1 MSTQDEWSSF
11 KLVDKHVTSIAPEAT
26 FDAKSEE
33 IKEDI
38 LRLIVQYLQNEGYT
52 SASATILDEANVK
65 IMEKHQEREMVRKIS
80 KSIKEGDWDLVA
92 KMIHKNSNLR
102 KVKFHSQQ
110 GLGFLYAVCKEE
122 YLELIDRQEYQKAFT
137 YLTTHLKPMEKVSG
151 RQEFKDLC
159 YLLTCKS
166 ITEVESFRDWE
177 GVVKSREKLAEQLKA
192 TFELDAVPTENVNIP
207 DNRLVNLLH
216 QSVAYQMEF
225 SRYHPKTV
233 PKVSTLLRDF
243 ECQVLPNA
251 VKTTFVGH
259 SQNVKV
265 AWDLHGHSSRIWYLS
280 ANSAGDHVYSASG
293 DGTVKV
299 WNVRNAISYLGDVD
313 GASNPPLSNN
323 SDCISTLTGHS
334 GDVYTVR
341 FWDILSGLCV
351 HTVRQTL
358 GEVTSVSLSSN
369 GLFVL
374 TGSRNNSNRL
384 WDMRMLTHP
393 RTALSTKDAKN
404 PAPSIATEQR
414 PLQRFKGHQNTAKNV
429 VRASFGPREA
439 GSEDGAVYVWDVA
452 TGKLLE
458 KLLGHSGVT
467 SSSFDSDDEG
477 DVGEESVESSDKHK
491 LVMEAVCK
499 SCENPYDYNLHLSA
513 LSALSGDRV
522 YASQLEQQ
530 FERFHEAF
538 PLSLELWLQYIELNP
553 EKLPESFQDYLLPA
567 LYYKYVDDLDDDDAK
582 DAEERW
588 SVVLRALGSHWTE
601 CENVYHL
608 YRAFLTDSIDDAATL
623 NARVRSS
630 YQGQLL
636 NPYFEGS
643 DRVLSEYRAWSQ
655 YQPNPADFTG
665 EQDSIQR
672 RIHSSSALLAKM
684 QTFERNLDKADAAD
698 VSALQTLWLE
708 YANFVVS
715 RVSTLGCGVV
725 VSVLERSVAAVCLSG
740 ELWGRYLTFLQ
751 DKRMKCLDVAKRAVR
766 NVPFESAP
774 WVALFVSMEM
784 EGSTSAE
791 AIHQVGADLCGRQPS
806 PLDQEKRL
814 EVLLAF
820 CDAARR
826 SGSHEL
832 LLQAFTMSKPRWVE
846 LWDEVLQHRS
856 HEVCAWQSCI
866 SECLRVGGTVQ
877 ETRGY
882 FKRGVAAATDY
893 PMVLAEAWVVFER
906 ELGDHVQFWIEAKRR
921 YALLLRQYYVSEVS
935 SSDKSESRKRLL
947 AAEDGSNTG
956 KNEAIDRRQAEY
968 KKQRLSDDTNKT
980 VFLCE
985 LDKAITNDDLLN
997 LFAKPPVVKDGVW
1010 KTNGSTIYVSGF
1022 GDATSESSL
1031 LSAFAKDNVDAILH
1045 TLGSTNVHVDGAK
1058 VLVKRARF
1066 SVVEMLEQQAK
1077 TKSTQKQHKNKPDQP
1092 RAALPESDT
1101 TMHKKPRLAFS
1112 MVPRSLKASK
1122 VNQPSRE
1129 DGQSGGTRPV
1139 VVAAPRHE
1147 VDPSTHMKS
1156 NDEFRKLYK

>member
-1 MSTQDEWSSF
+1 MKDMDDGSS
-11 KLVDKHVTSIAPEAT
+11 S
-26 FDAKSEE
+26 
-33 IKEDI
+33 
-38 LRLIVQYLQNEGYT
+38 
-52 SASATILDEANVK
+52 
-65 IMEKHQEREMVRKIS
+65 
-80 KSIKEGDWDLVA
+80 
-92 KMIHKNSNLR
+92 
-102 KVKFHSQQ
+102 
-110 GLGFLYAVCKEE
+110 
-122 YLELIDRQEYQKAFT
+122 
-137 YLTTHLKPMEKVSG
+137 
-151 RQEFKDLC
+151 
-159 YLLTCKS
+159 
-166 ITEVESFRDWE
+166 
-177 GVVKSREKLAEQLKA
+177 
-192 TFELDAVPTENVNIP
+192 
-207 DNRLVNLLH
+207 
-216 QSVAYQMEF
+216 
-225 SRYHPKTV
+225 
-233 PKVSTLLRDF
+233 
-243 ECQVLPNA
+243 
-251 VKTTFVGH
+251 
-259 SQNVKV
+259 
-265 AWDLHGHSSRIWYLS
+265 
-280 ANSAGDHVYSASG
+280 
-293 DGTVKV
+293 
-299 WNVRNAISYLGDVD
+299 
-313 GASNPPLSNN
+313 
-323 SDCISTLTGHS
+323 
-334 GDVYTVR
+334 
-341 FWDILSGLCV
+341 
-351 HTVRQTL
+351 
-358 GEVTSVSLSSN
+358 
-369 GLFVL
+369 
-374 TGSRNNSNRL
+374 
-384 WDMRMLTHP
+384 
-393 RTALSTKDAKN
+393 
-404 PAPSIATEQR
+404 
-414 PLQRFKGHQNTAKNV
+414 
-429 VRASFGPREA
+429 
-439 GSEDGAVYVWDVA
+439 
-452 TGKLLE
+452 
-458 KLLGHSGVT
+458 

-553 EKLPESFQDYLLPA
+553 EKLPEAFQDYLLPA

-582 DAEERW
+582 DAEVRW

-672 RIHSSSALLAKM
+672 RIHSASPLLAKM

-820 CDAARR
+820 CDAVRR
-826 SGSHEL
+826 SGSHEV
-832 LLQAFTMSKPRWVE
+832 LLQAFTMSKAAMGDWVVGKCALLMYESKCEPIVQRTSGLQPRWVE

-866 SECLRVGGTVQ
+866 SECLRVGGTVE

-893 PMVLAEAWVVFER
+893 PVVLAEAWVVFER
-906 ELGDHVQFWIEAKRR
+906 ELGDHVQFWIEAKRH

-947 AAEDGSNTG
+947 AAEDGSKTG
-956 KNEAIDRRQAEY
+956 KKEVLDRRQAEY

-985 LDKAITNDDLLN
+985 LDKAITKDDLLD
-997 LFAKPPVVKDGVW
+997 LFASCGHVTDVRMLLRNRESQASRGMAYVEFDSEAGAECALKLDKQPFHGTPLNIKPSHPPTKSGVAYCMMALTSLMQEAAGGQGRCMEDQRVYHLREWIRRCDVGIVAPLCICKVW
-1010 KTNGSTIYVSGF
+1010 KCQVGH
-1022 GDATSESSL
+1022 DL
-1031 LSAFAKDNVDAILH
+1031 
-1045 TLGSTNVHVDGAK
+1045 GAK
-1058 VLVKRARF
+1058 
-1066 SVVEMLEQQAK
+1066 AK
-1077 TKSTQKQHKNKPDQP
+1077 EKHIWPRRVYPRGQRGRHIADAWQYQCPCGRRQGASKAGAVQRRGNA
-1092 RAALPESDT
+1092 RAAGQNQIHPETAQEQTGPAQSCPARVRHYYAQETKTGVFNGATKPQSPESEPT
-1101 TMHKKPRLAFS
+1101 IPR
-1112 MVPRSLKASK
+1112 
-1122 VNQPSRE
+1122 
-1129 DGQSGGTRPV
+1129 
-1139 VVAAPRHE
+1139 
-1147 VDPSTHMKS
+1147 
-1156 NDEFRKLYK
+1156 

>member
-265 AWDLHGHSSRIWYLS
+265 
-280 ANSAGDHVYSASG
+280 
-293 DGTVKV
+293 
-299 WNVRNAISYLGDVD
+299 
-313 GASNPPLSNN
+313 
-323 SDCISTLTGHS
+323 
-334 GDVYTVR
+334 R

-393 RTALSTKDAKN
+393 RTALSTKDTKN

-467 SSSFDSDDEG
+467 YSAKVTCYKVFYSSSFDSDDEG

-672 RIHSSSALLAKM
+672 RIHSASALLAKM

-698 VSALQTLWLE
+698 VSALQTLWLQ

-791 AIHQVGADLCGRQPS
+791 AIHQAGADLCGRQPS

-866 SECLRVGGTVQ
+866 SECLRVGGTVE

-882 FKRGVAAATDY
+882 FERGVAAATDY
-893 PMVLAEAWVVFER
+893 PVVLAEAWVVFER
-906 ELGDHVQFWIEAKRR
+906 EMSDHVRFWIEAKRR
-921 YALLLRQYYVSEVS
+921 YALLLRQYTDKYYVSEVGS
-935 SSDKSESRKRLL
+935 SGSRKRLL
-947 AAEDGSNTG
+947 AAEDGSKPG

-968 KKQRLSDDTNKT
+968 KKQRLSDDTNHNKT

-985 LDKAITNDDLLN
+985 LDKAITKENLLE
-997 LFAKPPVVKDGVW
+997 LFASAGAEGALKLDKQPFHGAPLNIKPSRPKPPVVKDGVW

-1031 LSAFAKDNVDAILH
+1031 LSAFAKENVDAILH

-1077 TKSTQKQHKNKPDQP
+1077 TKSTQKQHKPDQP
-1092 RAALPESDT
+1092 RAALPASDT
-1101 TMHKKPRLAFS
+1101 IMHKKPRLAFS
-1112 MVPRSLKASK
+1112 MVPRSLKAPK
-1122 VNQPSRE
+1122 VNPPSRD
-1129 DGQSGGTRPV
+1129 DGQSGGTRSV
-1139 VVAAPRHE
+1139 VVAVPRHE
-1147 VDPSTHMKS
+1147 VDTPTTMKS

>member
-1 MSTQDEWSSF
+1 MKDMDDGSS
-11 KLVDKHVTSIAPEAT
+11 S
-26 FDAKSEE
+26 
-33 IKEDI
+33 
-38 LRLIVQYLQNEGYT
+38 
-52 SASATILDEANVK
+52 
-65 IMEKHQEREMVRKIS
+65 
-80 KSIKEGDWDLVA
+80 
-92 KMIHKNSNLR
+92 
-102 KVKFHSQQ
+102 
-110 GLGFLYAVCKEE
+110 
-122 YLELIDRQEYQKAFT
+122 
-137 YLTTHLKPMEKVSG
+137 
-151 RQEFKDLC
+151 
-159 YLLTCKS
+159 
-166 ITEVESFRDWE
+166 
-177 GVVKSREKLAEQLKA
+177 
-192 TFELDAVPTENVNIP
+192 
-207 DNRLVNLLH
+207 
-216 QSVAYQMEF
+216 
-225 SRYHPKTV
+225 
-233 PKVSTLLRDF
+233 
-243 ECQVLPNA
+243 
-251 VKTTFVGH
+251 
-259 SQNVKV
+259 
-265 AWDLHGHSSRIWYLS
+265 
-280 ANSAGDHVYSASG
+280 
-293 DGTVKV
+293 
-299 WNVRNAISYLGDVD
+299 
-313 GASNPPLSNN
+313 
-323 SDCISTLTGHS
+323 
-334 GDVYTVR
+334 
-341 FWDILSGLCV
+341 
-351 HTVRQTL
+351 
-358 GEVTSVSLSSN
+358 
-369 GLFVL
+369 
-374 TGSRNNSNRL
+374 
-384 WDMRMLTHP
+384 
-393 RTALSTKDAKN
+393 
-404 PAPSIATEQR
+404 
-414 PLQRFKGHQNTAKNV
+414 
-429 VRASFGPREA
+429 
-439 GSEDGAVYVWDVA
+439 
-452 TGKLLE
+452 
-458 KLLGHSGVT
+458 

-588 SVVLRALGSHWTE
+588 SVVLRALRSHWTE

-791 AIHQVGADLCGRQPS
+791 AIHQPS

-832 LLQAFTMSKPRWVE
+832 LLQAFTMSKAAMGDWVVGKCALLMYESKCEPIVQRTSGLQPRWVE

-906 ELGDHVQFWIEAKRR
+906 ELGDHVQFWIEAKRH
-921 YALLLRQYYVSEVS
+921 YALLLRQYYVSE
-935 SSDKSESRKRLL
+935 
-947 AAEDGSNTG
+947 
-956 KNEAIDRRQAEY
+956 
-968 KKQRLSDDTNKT
+968 
-980 VFLCE
+980 
-985 LDKAITNDDLLN
+985 
-997 LFAKPPVVKDGVW
+997 
-1010 KTNGSTIYVSGF
+1010 
-1022 GDATSESSL
+1022 
-1031 LSAFAKDNVDAILH
+1031 
-1045 TLGSTNVHVDGAK
+1045 
-1058 VLVKRARF
+1058 
-1066 SVVEMLEQQAK
+1066 
-1077 TKSTQKQHKNKPDQP
+1077 
-1092 RAALPESDT
+1092 
-1101 TMHKKPRLAFS
+1101 
-1112 MVPRSLKASK
+1112 
-1122 VNQPSRE
+1122 
-1129 DGQSGGTRPV
+1129 
-1139 VVAAPRHE
+1139 
-1147 VDPSTHMKS
+1147 
-1156 NDEFRKLYK
+1156 

>member
-259 SQNVKV
+259 SQNVKCVTFVGREGTYIASGSSDNLIKLWSTEPRHGQPINTV

-313 GASNPPLSNN
+313 GASNPPPSNN

-334 GDVYTVR
+334 GDVYTVNIHPNETHLVTGGYDQTVRLFDIQTGAVVKTFVGHSASVCDAQFNRHANLVVSGSKDGTVR

-393 RTALSTKDAKN
+393 RTALSTKDTKN

-439 GSEDGAVYVWDVA
+439 FVLGGSEDGAVYVWDVA

-467 SSSFDSDDEG
+467 YSAKVTYTRNSS
-477 DVGEESVESSDKHK
+477 V
-491 LVMEAVCK
+491 
-499 SCENPYDYNLHLSA
+499 
-513 LSALSGDRV
+513 
-522 YASQLEQQ
+522 
-530 FERFHEAF
+530 
-538 PLSLELWLQYIELNP
+538 W
-553 EKLPESFQDYLLPA
+553 
-567 LYYKYVDDLDDDDAK
+567 
-582 DAEERW
+582 
-588 SVVLRALGSHWTE
+588 
-601 CENVYHL
+601 
-608 YRAFLTDSIDDAATL
+608 
-623 NARVRSS
+623 
-630 YQGQLL
+630 
-636 NPYFEGS
+636 
-643 DRVLSEYRAWSQ
+643 
-655 YQPNPADFTG
+655 
-665 EQDSIQR
+665 
-672 RIHSSSALLAKM
+672 IHM
-684 QTFERNLDKADAAD
+684 
-698 VSALQTLWLE
+698 
-708 YANFVVS
+708 
-715 RVSTLGCGVV
+715 GVV
-725 VSVLERSVAAVCLSG
+725 VARKA
-740 ELWGRYLTFLQ
+740 
-751 DKRMKCLDVAKRAVR
+751 
-766 NVPFESAP
+766 
-774 WVALFVSMEM
+774 
-784 EGSTSAE
+784 
-791 AIHQVGADLCGRQPS
+791 GADGI
-806 PLDQEKRL
+806 
-814 EVLLAF
+814 VF
-820 CDAARR
+820 ARWN
-826 SGSHEL
+826 S
-832 LLQAFTMSKPRWVE
+832 Q
-846 LWDEVLQHRS
+846 D
-856 HEVCAWQSCI
+856 
-866 SECLRVGGTVQ
+866 
-877 ETRGY
+877 
-882 FKRGVAAATDY
+882 
-893 PMVLAEAWVVFER
+893 
-906 ELGDHVQFWIEAKRR
+906 
-921 YALLLRQYYVSEVS
+921 
-935 SSDKSESRKRLL
+935 
-947 AAEDGSNTG
+947 
-956 KNEAIDRRQAEY
+956 
-968 KKQRLSDDTNKT
+968 
-980 VFLCE
+980 
-985 LDKAITNDDLLN
+985 
-997 LFAKPPVVKDGVW
+997 
-1010 KTNGSTIYVSGF
+1010 
-1022 GDATSESSL
+1022 
-1031 LSAFAKDNVDAILH
+1031 
-1045 TLGSTNVHVDGAK
+1045 
-1058 VLVKRARF
+1058 
-1066 SVVEMLEQQAK
+1066 
-1077 TKSTQKQHKNKPDQP
+1077 
-1092 RAALPESDT
+1092 
-1101 TMHKKPRLAFS
+1101 
-1112 MVPRSLKASK
+1112 
-1122 VNQPSRE
+1122 
-1129 DGQSGGTRPV
+1129 V
-1139 VVAAPRHE
+1139 VVARAANAGQE
-1147 VDPSTHMKS
+1147 EIDWSSLTVSSTTTK
-1156 NDEFRKLYK
+1156 DQDY